1 MLQCFNIET
10 EIFQNNTE
18 TIADFVK
25 EKQFDLLLLDLEYL
39 TEVITIKIIQELSDF
54 PSVSII
60 IMQNSNSNF
69 NENENNENVQS
80 IIKPIKYD
88 ALQNYFNHNNPS
100 KKQIVPVL
108 KETVLLN
115 NFKIL
120 IVDDN
125 KINMLLTKTLVRN
138 KIPNSIIYEAKNG
151 QEAVEIT
158 QDNNPDIVFMDIQMP
173 IMNGYEATTEIRKTN
188 SDTIIIAITAGI
200 ITGEKEKCLEAGM
213 NDFIIK
219 PVDKSLFETT
229 LIKWINSLPN

>member
-1 MLQCFNIET
+1 
-10 EIFQNNTE
+10 
-18 TIADFVK
+18 
-25 EKQFDLLLLDLEYL
+25 
-39 TEVITIKIIQELSDF
+39 
-54 PSVSII
+54 
-60 IMQNSNSNF
+60 MQNSNSNF

-158 QDNNPDIVFMDIQMP
+158 QDNNPNIIFMDIQMP
-173 IMNGYEATTEIRKTN
+173 IMNGYEATRAIRKLK
-188 SDTIIIAITAGI
+188 SGQEIPIIAITAG
-200 ITGEKEKCLEAGM
+200 TEKEEKCKCLEAGM
-213 NDFIIK
+213 NDYISKPILKGIIE
-219 PVDKSLFETT
+219 ETI
-229 LIKWINSLPN
+229 LKWTK